1 MREMYHEVYEVK
13 KQKKL
18 PIKWMAPES
27 IYEQIFSSQSDV
39 YVFFVLFCFVFL
51 FNSTTLLVFI
61 PNSFK
66 VLITIFEGSFS
77 CRLALHQ
84 WKFLFGVLP

>member
-27 IYEQIFSSQSDV
+27 IYEQLFSSQSDV
-39 YVFFVLFCFVFL
+39 YVFCFYK
-51 FNSTTLLVFI
+51 FNNT
-61 PNSFK
+61 
-66 VLITIFEGSFS
+66 S
-77 CRLALHQ
+77 CIYTE
-84 WKFLFGVLP
+84 